1 MRVLS
6 GKRPVNPPCKRG
18 QRGQIKREIY
28 SFDHGYAA
36 YLSIVFPSW
45 RVLIYHPDPTEA
57 IGIAKTRVTFI
68 FKFPGYSSFRPAIFF
83 PAISPCSTADGQR
96 PLFTFSRAKKSGACA
111 TSPAMLEKARENVK
125 KAASREIQYG
135 VPAYYCPMIQNWT
148 SSLSS
153 CSNCVVIPEG
163 AKG

>member
-1 MRVLS
+1 
-6 GKRPVNPPCKRG
+6 
-18 QRGQIKREIY
+18 
-28 SFDHGYAA
+28 
-36 YLSIVFPSW
+36 
-45 RVLIYHPDPTEA
+45 
-57 IGIAKTRVTFI
+57 
-68 FKFPGYSSFRPAIFF
+68 
-83 PAISPCSTADGQR
+83 
-96 PLFTFSRAKKSGACA
+96 LFTFSRAKKSGACA

-125 KAASREIQYG
+125 KAASREIQYA